1 MISLDNRFEVLLP
14 ASLFPMFYM
23 LTYPKFLIIYGLFE
37 FLLFLFKCL
46 DIQSFEHRESVF
58 IS

>member
-23 LTYPKFLIIYGLFE
+23 LAYPKFLIIYGLSE
-37 FLLFLFKCL
+37 FLLFLLKFFTYPN
-46 DIQSFEHRESVF
+46 FEHGESYF
-58 IS
+58 Y

>member
-23 LTYPKFLIIYGLFE
+23 LAYPKFLIIYGLFE
-37 FLLFLFKCL
+37 FLLFLLKCL
-46 DIQSFEHRESVF
+46 DIQSFEHGESVF
-58 IS
+58 Y

>member
-1 MISLDNRFEVLLP
+1 MISLDNRLEVLLP

-23 LTYPKFLIIYGLFE
+23 LAYPKFLTIYGLSE

-46 DIQSFEHRESVF
+46 DIQSFEYWESVF
-58 IS
+58 Y